1 LTRFHGEEEP
11 EKSELPALQIIRRS
25 FQLPSGTGNTKNQS
39 NHAILRVENTT
50 FRKSHLNGS

>member
-25 FQLPSGTGNTKNQS
+25 FQLPSGTGNIPKINQITRFYEWKIPPS
-39 NHAILRVENTT
+39 EKVT
-50 FRKSHLNGS
+50 